1 MAIINAS
8 DLLVYLNFPSAIPQV
23 TRIKILSATP
33 FSNSGG
39 NVNIL
44 KTTNASGIE
53 IASLTTINA
62 SSNTGQALLTRIKE
76 KLDVNSYAVGAVT
89 QEGNYHYV
97 DVTNDF
103 DGFVSTLSVVSGTGT
118 LEAGVVS
125 VEVLTAGSDAGS
137 TPIAFSTSAS
147 LNITQDFRDIT
158 NKESASFAQHLPG
171 LKSFE
176 MSTDAL
182 QDYSADLEFQDLLA
196 RLKTGTSVTVK
207 FSERI
212 TSGTDQQYT
221 GSAKVTSISM
231 DAGVEDNLTYSATF
245 TGTGAVTA
253 TTG

>member
-33 FSNSGG
+33 FSNSGL

-44 KTTNASGIE
+44 KTTNVQGVE
-53 IASLTTINA
+53 VPSLTTDNA
-62 SSNTGQALLTRIKE
+62 TANTGEAVVTKIRS
-76 KLDVNSYAVGAVT
+76 KLDINGYSVGAVT
-89 QEGNYHYV
+89 QEGDYHYV
-97 DVTNDF
+97 DVTNDYAK
-103 DGFVSTLSVVSGTGT
+103 FVSTLSVVSGTGT

-125 VEVLTAGSDAGS
+125 VEVLTAGADSGS
-137 TPIAFSTSAS
+137 TATAFSTQATI
-147 LNITQDFRDIT
+147 NITQDYRDIT
-158 NKESASFAQHLPG
+158 NKESASFAQYLPG

-182 QDYSADLEFQDLLA
+182 QDYSADVEFQDLLS

-207 FSERI
+207 FSERLGA
-212 TSGTDQQYT
+212 GTQQQYS
-221 GSAKVTSISM
+221 GSAQVTSLSM

-245 TGTGAVTA
+245 TGTGAVTL
-253 TTG
+253 TTE